1 MKFIT
6 RSNDTLIDFGLG
18 PLTTPPPTNAPK
30 NQPTI
35 YPKPQLPTVVFCW
48 LLLIVSCYLLLV
60 NTWYLCKTWK
70 LNKQRKENVI
80 CCLTSLSP
88 LANAFW
94 FVLFTTDALPGFDFC
109 LTFLMNN
116 YTTLSFSKVLTN
128 IVFCLRYKSL
138 NRKHYCTS
146 ILITVVIAA
155 TVAAHQLYIY
165 VLFFHLDRDLCRPGF
180 RFQDDVAL
188 FASTVVVAVTN
199 LVLQTATVVGVIL
212 PIRTHCN
219 KLGCGAQGAHG
230 AQGKTVKGVLRRV
243 VICSSVFTLAEVFF
257 IVFAIFSRTQFI
269 TVFVCSSLTVNTS
282 SLVFSFS
289 DYRDRYFPFCG
300 VFDEERKSFKR
311 IAERIGARIDLRVV
325 EAQPERDG

>member
-1 MKFIT
+1 MKFVS
-6 RSNDTLIDFGLG
+6 RRNDSLIDFGLG
-18 PLTTPPPTNAPK
+18 PLTTPAPTTAPK
-30 NQPTI
+30 NPSLTI
-35 YPKPQLPTVVFCW
+35 YPKPQPFTVVFCW
-48 LLLIVSCYLLLV
+48 LLLLASCYLLLV
-60 NTWYLCKTWK
+60 NTWYLCRTWK

-94 FVLFTTDALPGFDFC
+94 FALFTTDVLPRHFNFC

-146 ILITVVIAA
+146 ILITVIIASIV
-155 TVAAHQLYIY
+155 TAHQLYIY
-165 VLFFHLDRDLCRPGF
+165 VLFFHLDRDLCQPGF

-188 FASTVVVAVTN
+188 FASTVVVALTN
-199 LVLQTATVVGVIL
+199 LVLQTATIVGVIL

-219 KLGCGAQGAHG
+219 KLGCGLQRV
-230 AQGKTVKGVLRRV
+230 QGKSVKGVLRRV
-243 VICSSVFTLAEVFF
+243 VICSSVFTLGEVFF
-257 IVFAIFSRTQFI
+257 IVFAIFSKTQFI
-269 TVFVCSSLTVNTS
+269 TVFVSSDLIVNTS

-289 DYRDRYFPFCG
+289 DYRNRYFPFCG
-300 VFDEERKSFKR
+300 SFEEEKKSFKR
-311 IAERIGARIDLRVV
+311 IVVAERNGINLRVV
-325 EAQPERDG
+325 ETQPEREG